1 MGHPPERVL
10 RRKLIVLALTAT
22 ALAGADIAAATP
34 ELSISDR
41 LDDRRYGVAGERARA
56 IGFQDGR
63 FYANGWHIT
72 GEMGG
77 VWSEP
82 LKLVDGVWFGVGD
95 EWVGPATEFRSGW
108 GYAEFDLPSAGGL
121 ELERTDFAP
130 DGRRAALFGLT
141 MRNPGAGSRTAT
153 VKVDAHSELMTEY
166 PWGFDGVVPNAADNL
181 PDSAQFDEDAGALV
195 FRDQGRLPHPNAPEH
210 DYAALVAA
218 NRDPVA
224 GETGASPNGYRGPQ
238 GTNVCSAQEM
248 PSACD
253 DGPFGE
259 GAGGQLRYEV
269 TVPGGAERTLWV
281 AVAGSDKGLDP
292 AREELAAALRDPG
305 RQLTAKIAARERWG
319 NFTRL
324 SLPGD
329 RRLARA
335 VDWGKQNILDLTRL
349 SEDLQIRWTDQGRQ
363 FPPPAG
369 VVPRARWVGAGF
381 PDYPWMF
388 ATDGEYTAFAS
399 VAVGQFAPI
408 KDHLRGL
415 RDVSDILNNR
425 SGVVVH
431 EVVSDGSIWF
441 GHDSVRTNPDTGEET
456 NNFNTDE
463 IVKFPSAVAL
473 VWRWTGDD
481 AFRRD
486 LYDFSKRALEYVVE
500 RLDEDGDGWPE
511 GSGNVER
518 GGMGVEKLDNAV
530 YLIRGLHDL
539 ADLARAQRDRR
550 TRAWAKKLARDLQS
564 RFETTWWMPAERQY
578 ADSIDDPPV
587 GGPNNQQQ
595 DRHWIGVTPMEAELV
610 TGSKETFPGL
620 AIRANGQ
627 AALAVRETDCFSGS
641 RPYNLGLF
649 HTGCEGGPEGEGERV
664 IFGLNTA
671 IQAVGEGNYGRLGPG
686 QQQRYTDAEA
696 EPMFGQPYTGG
707 TPDEQPGSLP
717 EILPSPDF
725 DPEGDRDANIDRCW
739 TCRAMFVQAWG
750 HYGTVWPV
758 VHQQL
763 GVRPDMGRRR
773 LEVTPQVPPGRP
785 RIAGENIRLADGAVD
800 VQASRRGARHRTVV
814 RARVGLRRLV
824 LGHTVAPDAEIER
837 VMLDGKRVRY
847 RIRPTNRGLEVLA
860 AVGRPAGLHRLVVRA
875 R

>member
-1 MGHPPERVL
+1 VL
-10 RRKLIVLALTAT
+10 RRKPIVLLALCLAVVI
-22 ALAGADIAAATP
+22 AAEAGAAPT
-34 ELSISDR
+34 LSVSDD
-41 LDDRRYGVAGERARA
+41 LQDRRYAAAGERARA
-56 IGFQDGR
+56 IGFEDGR

-95 EWVGPATEFRSGW
+95 KWVEPATRFTSGW
-108 GYAEFDLPSAGGL
+108 GYAKFDLPSVAGLG
-121 ELERTDFAP
+121 LERTDFVP

-141 MRNPGAGSRTAT
+141 LTNPAAAARTVT

-166 PWGFDGVVPNAADNL
+166 PWGFEGIRPHASNNVADTAEFDVDAA
-181 PDSAQFDEDAGALV
+181 ALV
-195 FRDQGRLPHPNAPEH
+195 FRDQGALPDSPPH
-210 DYAALVAA
+210 DYAALVAS
-218 NRDPVA
+218 NRNPVA
-224 GETGASPNGYRGPQ
+224 GETGGSPNEYRGPQ

-253 DGPFGE
+253 DGPFGK
-259 GAGGQLRYEV
+259 GKGGQLRYEV
-269 TVPGGAERTLWV
+269 AVPGRGSETLWI
-281 AVAGSDKGLDP
+281 AVAGSDEGLAP
-292 AREELAAALRDPG
+292 ARDELDSALRNPG
-305 RQLTAKIAARERWG
+305 KQLAEKIAERERWG
-319 NFTRL
+319 EFTQL

-329 RRLARA
+329 RRLQRA
-335 VDWGKQNILDLTRL
+335 VDWGKQNILDLTRVA
-349 SEDLQIRWTDQGRQ
+349 EDLEIRWTDQGHQ
-363 FPPPAG
+363 FPEPEG
-369 VVPRARWVGAGF
+369 TVPRARWVGAGF

-399 VAVGQFAPI
+399 VAVGQFEAI

-415 RDVSDILNNR
+415 QEISDLLNDG
-425 SGVVVH
+425 SGVVTH

-441 GHDSVRTNPDTGEET
+441 GHDSVNPETGAY
-456 NNFNTDE
+456 NFNTDE
-463 IVKFPSAVAL
+463 TVKFPSAVAL

-481 AFRRD
+481 AFRDD
-486 LYDFSKRALEYVVE
+486 LYDFAQRNLRYVVE

-518 GGMGVEKLDNAV
+518 GDMGVEKLDNAV
-530 YLIRGLHDL
+530 YLIRGLFDL
-539 ADLARAQRDRR
+539 ADMARDRR
-550 TRAWAKKLARDLQS
+550 DGRTFAWAKNLARRLLD
-564 RFETTWWMPAERQY
+564 RFEATWWMPAERQY

-595 DRHWIGVTPMEAELV
+595 DQHWIGVTPMEAEL
-610 TGSKETFPGL
+610 TLGSKETFPGL
-620 AIRANGQ
+620 AIRAHGTE
-627 AALAVRETDCFSGS
+627 ALAERENPCYSGT

-649 HTGCEGGPEGEGERV
+649 HTGCAGGPTGQGERV

-696 EPMFGQPYTGG
+696 EPMFGQPFTDG

-725 DPEGDRDANIDRCW
+725 DAAGPLDANILRCW

-763 GVRPDMGRRR
+763 GVRPDLGRRR
-773 LEVTPQVPPGRP
+773 LEVTPQVPAGQEE
-785 RIAGENIRLADGAVD
+785 IEGENIRLADGAVD
-800 VQASRRGARHRTVV
+800 VEASHRGRRYLTSV

-824 LGHTVAPDAEIER
+824 LGHTVPAGTAIDR
-837 VMLDGKRVRY
+837 VTLDGKRTRY
-847 RIRPTNRGLEVLA
+847 RIRPTNRGLEVLVA
-860 AVGRPAGLHRLVVRA
+860 AKASGSHTLVVTA